1 MKKSELIERVQKKID
16 ELGTLFTE
24 KAYAPNGALLGKI
37 HYYETAR
44 GVRIFFANGG
54 RNIGT
59 NNRNPEKV
67 VEEFY
72 NDNKF

>member
-1 MKKSELIERVQKKID
+1 MTKQELIERVQKKID

-24 KAYAPNGALLGKI
+24 KVYAPNGALLGKI
-37 HYYETAR
+37 SWYETAH

-54 RNIGT
+54 RNIGI
-59 NNRNPEKV
+59 NNSNPEKV